1 MVVWIE
7 GKSEE
12 RGGWGRGGGGKKERK
27 ENKNKKI
34 IALIQVTQYLTK
46 NSSREKPRF
55 CAVIPE
61 IHSPDPCGGQASCH
75 FVLL

>member
-46 NSSREKPRF
+46 NSSREKKENEGDKIF
-55 CAVIPE
+55 KE
-61 IHSPDPCGGQASCH
+61 
-75 FVLL
+75 LM

>member
-27 ENKNKKI
+27 NKNKKI

-46 NSSREKPRF
+46 NSSREKKENEGDKIF
-55 CAVIPE
+55 KE
-61 IHSPDPCGGQASCH
+61 
-75 FVLL
+75 LM